1 MPSCPDCDAE
11 IEVDALDE
19 FDVTLGDQLTCGACG
34 AHLEVVGVTPVELA
48 TESDAPEI
56 DDGQGERDDGRDER
70 KDDEHA
76 DVLAPTDTDGD
87 DDWVG

>member
-19 FDVTLGDQLTCGACG
+19 FDVTLGDRLTCGACG
-34 AHLEVVGVTPVELA
+34 THLEVVGVTPVQLA
-48 TESDAPEI
+48 AESDTPDI
-56 DDGQGERDDGRDER
+56 DDGQDEQ

-76 DVLAPTDTDGD
+76 DVLASTDMDED
-87 DDWVG
+87 DDWAG

>member
-19 FDVTLGDQLTCGACG
+19 FDATLGDHLTCGACD

-48 TESDAPEI
+48 AESDAPDI
-56 DDGQGERDDGRDER
+56 DDGQDKR

-76 DVLAPTDTDGD
+76 DGLEPTDIDGD
-87 DDWVG
+87 DDWAG

>member
-1 MPSCPDCDAE
+1 MPSCPDCDAK

-34 AHLEVVGVTPVELA
+34 AHLEVVGVTPVELV
-48 TESDAPEI
+48 TESDAPDL
-56 DDGQGERDDGRDER
+56 DDGQDER

-76 DVLAPTDTDGD
+76 DGLEPTGIDGD
-87 DDWVG
+87 DDWAG